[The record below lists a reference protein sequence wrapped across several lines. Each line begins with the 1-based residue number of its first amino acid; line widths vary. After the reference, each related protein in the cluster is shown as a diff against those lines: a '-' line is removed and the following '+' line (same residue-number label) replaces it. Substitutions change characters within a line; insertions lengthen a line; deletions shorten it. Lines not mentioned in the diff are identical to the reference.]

1 MILLEKFNLKT
12 HFVTT
17 LIGNHSKFRIKTN
30 QKKLQS
36 IMRSWHLANFV
47 GFLILLKC
55 DYKQQL
61 DEVFVISRLIKVE
74 VGVISR
80 SRRLRLITL
89 TETLIILDIT
99 KTVESNFL
107 LLLHTERKKWK
118 SCFLLLH

>member
-61 DEVFVISRLIKVE
+61 DEVFVISKITKVEASSISQGQRLIALAK
-74 VGVISR
+74 
-80 SRRLRLITL
+80 
-89 TETLIILDIT
+89 TLIISDIT
-99 KTVESNFL
+99 KTEFNY
-107 LLLHTERKKWK
+107 
-118 SCFLLLH
+118 CFIIHCFMENI